1 MTLELLSAA
10 LVCDLLAV
18 STALGN
24 ILLVSCH
31 NSGGNYFFFF
41 KEVYAFKKAFG
52 GEEVLMVTILIMAL
66 DIQYKYLIYCYL
78 D

>member
-1 MTLELLSAA
+1 MLPWCVTYWLCPQLLGTFCWCLA
-10 LVCDLLAV
+10 L
-18 STALGN
+18 
-24 ILLVSCH
+24 IQEEII
-31 NSGGNYFFFF
+31 FFF